1 MAKTPKPWF
10 RKGRGWFVT
19 IHGKQHN
26 LGRDKKAAHQE
37 FFRLMRQPAELR
49 QVSGRSLAAIVDD
62 FLEYVQN
69 NRASETY
76 RWYRELLQK
85 FIVAHKDFHADDI
98 KPFHVQRWVDA
109 FDHLSKNSRRNHLRA
124 VKRCLRWAT
133 IQGYI
138 DRNPLQFLHV
148 PAGEPREVV
157 VSEDEYEQIL
167 KYAQPDS
174 LRELF
179 ITTWETGCRPQESLR
194 VEARHVDSANQR
206 WVIPPSEAKGERIT
220 RIVYLTDVA
229 FEITQRLAQQ
239 YPTGKLFRNAK
250 GDAWTSDSVNCAV
263 DRLRI
268 RIGKKEM
275 QCQGRRVAEDA
286 VAELIPTLKP
296 RRRSKGVERAK
307 TEAELRCEAKAK
319 LTKKLAMTL
328 APRYSLYAFRH
339 SFATHALERGVDSVT
354 VAILMG
360 HSDPSMLA
368 KVYQHLTQNPTFM
381 LEQAKKAAAR
391 D

>member
-19 IHGKQHN
+19 IQGRQHN
-26 LGRDKKAAHQE
+26 LGRDKKTAYHE
-37 FFRLMRQPAELR
+37 YYRLMRQPAGQR

-69 NRASETY
+69 NRAAETY

-85 FIVAHKDFHADDI
+85 FILAHKDFRVDDI

-109 FDHLSKNSRRNHLRA
+109 FTHLSKNSRRNHLRA

-133 IQGYI
+133 SQGYI

-157 VSEDEYEQIL
+157 VSEDEYRQIL
-167 KYAQPDS
+167 KFAKPDS
-174 LRELF
+174 LRDL
-179 ITTWETGCRPQESLR
+179 IVTTWETGCRPQESLR
-194 VEARHVDSANQR
+194 VEARHVDAVNQR

-220 RIVYLTDVA
+220 RIVYLTDSA
-229 FEITQRLAQQ
+229 FEITQRLVKE

-263 DRLRI
+263 DRLRV
-268 RIGKKEM
+268 RMGKEAM
-275 QCQGRRVAEDA
+275 NRQGESVTEAEISA
-286 VAELIPTLKP
+286 FIPTLKP
-296 RRRSKGVERAK
+296 TRTSQGVIRTK
-307 TEAELRCEAKAK
+307 TNAELRCEAKVK
-319 LTKKLAMTL
+319 LTTKLAMSL

-368 KVYQHLTQNPTFM
+368 KVYQHLTQNPKFM

>member
-19 IHGKQHN
+19 IQGKQHN
-26 LGRDKKAAHQE
+26 LGRDKREAHHE
-37 FFRLMRQPAELR
+37 YFRLMRQPADKR

-62 FLEYVQN
+62 FLEYVQH

-76 RWYRELLQK
+76 RWYRDLLQK
-85 FIVAHKDFHADDI
+85 FIVAHKDVRADDI
-98 KPFHVQRWVDA
+98 RPFHVQRWVDE
-109 FDHLSKNSRRNHLRA
+109 FDHLSRNSRRNHLRA

-133 IQGYI
+133 SQGYI
-138 DRNPLQFLHV
+138 DRNPLQFLLV
-148 PAGEPREVV
+148 PAGKPREVV
-157 VSEDEYEQIL
+157 VSEEEYERIL
-167 KYAQPDS
+167 KYAKPDS
-174 LRELF
+174 LRELI
-179 ITTWETGCRPQESLR
+179 ITTWESGCRPQESLR
-194 VEARHVDSANQR
+194 VEARHVDAANQR

-229 FEITQRLAQQ
+229 FEITQRLAEQ
-239 YPTGKLFRNAK
+239 YPTGKLFRNAR
-250 GDAWTSDSVNCAV
+250 GDAWTSDSVNSAI
-263 DRLRI
+263 DRLRV
-268 RIGKKEM
+268 RMGKEEM
-275 QCQGRRVAEDA
+275 KRQGKRVAGDQ
-286 VAELIPTLKP
+286 VADLIPALQP
-296 RRRSKGVERAK
+296 RRTSRGVVRAK
-307 TEAELRCEAKAK
+307 TDAELRCEAKVK
-319 LTKKLAMTL
+319 LTKKLAMSL

-368 KVYQHLTQNPTFM
+368 KVYQHLTQNPNFM

-391 D
+391 G